1 MTMDTPP
8 TPTKKIVYRLEVRV
22 TQPLT
27 DDPENVDFYTEAVA
41 TSTERRRELERTLFN
56 WLKRFDGDCD
66 VELMDFSVEDE

>member
-1 MTMDTPP
+1 MTNNTPP
-8 TPTKKIVYRLEVRV
+8 TPTKKIVYRFEVRI

-27 DDPENVDFYTEAVA
+27 DDPGNVDFYTEAV
-41 TSTERRRELERTLFN
+41 SVERRRELERTLFN